1 MTTTKKNPAK
11 KRAVK
16 KSTTAAPK
24 LVHVATD
31 EFAAQFYP
39 NAVSPAK
46 TLRARIRRNADKF
59 ADVLVKTDKT
69 PYAIPDTKT
78 ARDKFA
84 ALLA

>member
-1 MTTTKKNPAK
+1 MTTTKNTPAK
-11 KRAVK
+11 KRTVK
-16 KSTTAAPK
+16 KSTAPK

-39 NAVSPAK
+39 TAASPAK
-46 TLRARIRRNADKF
+46 SLRARIRRNADKF
-59 ADVLVKTDKT
+59 ADVLVKTDDT

-78 ARDKFA
+78 AREKFA

>member
-1 MTTTKKNPAK
+1 MTTKTNTPAK
-11 KRAVK
+11 KRTVK
-16 KSTTAAPK
+16 KSTAAMPK
-24 LVHVATD
+24 FVHVATD
-31 EFAAQFYP
+31 EYAAQFYP
-39 NAVSPAK
+39 HAASPAK

-59 ADVLVKTDKT
+59 ADVLVKTDAT